1 MKKGVK
7 VLIIL
12 LVMIIIGLVTYL
24 VLDKTIL
31 SKDNKKEDSKGSS
44 VVTNEEK
51 NVGEII
57 MAEINKKEFL
67 VKNGIEEDDVD
78 ILEYCVIETQKSPI
92 YIVLVDYVAEG
103 EAEHGNIFQVIY
115 KDEKV
120 VFDKIED
127 HKYLSD
133 TIAYDSNKEIL
144 KLSATYH
151 GGTRTNYFALKDGKF
166 EEVDLAIVDGSKE
179 YNFKELET
187 TKLGTTKK
195 SNNEKQKSNESYTLN
210 GTYERADASRRTTGT
225 MKITN
230 YNGEAFEFSIEA
242 SHVNG
247 QDIDAAIERGAVSI
261 GGVEGIAFKI
271 RDGVYEFVPDDDDDI
286 WSYWEGD
293 YKITFTVNSKDSI
306 SLKETYN
313 NTKYSEGPYGGH
325 NLWFDGTYTK

>member
-151 GGTRTNYFALKDGKF
+151 GGTRTNYFTLKDGQF
-166 EEVDLAIVDGSKE
+166 EEVD
-179 YNFKELET
+179 
-187 TKLGTTKK
+187 
-195 SNNEKQKSNESYTLN
+195 
-210 GTYERADASRRTTGT
+210 
-225 MKITN
+225 
-230 YNGEAFEFSIEA
+230 
-242 SHVNG
+242 
-247 QDIDAAIERGAVSI
+247 
-261 GGVEGIAFKI
+261 
-271 RDGVYEFVPDDDDDI
+271 
-286 WSYWEGD
+286 
-293 YKITFTVNSKDSI
+293 
-306 SLKETYN
+306 
-313 NTKYSEGPYGGH
+313 
-325 NLWFDGTYTK
+325 